1 MNIFDTKINN
11 SLIFD
16 VLYKRRHHLVV
27 KRLRDSSKAII
38 KYFKQ
43 KKITNFSADDL
54 IDYAVCKYI
63 LEIVDNQNEIN
74 ELKEFITKVVLNKYE
89 VKPIVKYIEEN
100 YLHIRKLT
108 KNTQLQIILIQEM
121 IDEIKNKNIKQVSI
135 SQIFKVYPV
144 DFFDKIDYFYYK
156 NKNTI
161 FKTLYKKQVIGK
173 LVEFR
178 LGKLLVF
185 IRKNKNELKN
195 NKYYSKII
203 ENLIESIEC
212 QQDIYR
218 KTEEYLQLIYLLEE
232 LKDVRVTKLK
242 EKYKLLLKEKL
253 KYIEKNGIKIE
264 NKIDMT
270 EEYNKIDK
278 MMQDINVDEKIKLIR
293 CFLTKNKNRYEILLN
308 RLEEIK
314 PPITDIL
321 ITNCHSYYRPFKKM
335 CFENIYLKTTMSV
348 FFYSYIKNCEYN
360 KLEEIIS
367 NLIKDIYVYI
377 IFEKEN
383 IDTYKQESKNI
394 VLTIKR
400 HIESKENIKFDS
412 YVNSFYLINF
422 LEKTL
427 RDIFIKACLNRNIYV
442 ENCTLKDIF
451 DENYNKNLRNMLGQ
465 TLYRWLKYYLYHDN
479 EEKDGFII
487 EEGMDIRNNIAHKKY
502 IITENF
508 NGTYEVLLYLTMNLL
523 WQLEMKMLVQPTE
536 TTERILKK
544 IFRSSI

>member
-27 KRLRDSSKAII
+27 KRLVDSSKAII

-63 LEIVDNQNEIN
+63 LEIEDNQSEIN
-74 ELKEFITKVVLNKYE
+74 ELKEFINKVVLNKYE
-89 VKPIVKYIEEN
+89 IKSIVKYIEEN

-121 IDEIKNKNIKQVSI
+121 IDEIKSKNIKQVSI
-135 SQIFKVYPV
+135 SQIFNVYPV

-161 FKTLYKKQVIGK
+161 FKTLYKKQVIEK

-178 LGKLLVF
+178 LGKLLIF
-185 IRKNKNELKN
+185 IRKNKNELRN
-195 NKYYSKII
+195 NKYYSRII
-203 ENLIESIEC
+203 ENLIECIEC
-212 QQDIYR
+212 HQDIYR
-218 KTEEYLQLIYLLEE
+218 KSEEYLQLIYLFEE

-242 EKYKLLLKEKL
+242 EKYKLLLKEKS
-253 KYIEKNGIKIE
+253 KYIEKNGIKFE
-264 NKIDMT
+264 DKIDMT
-270 EEYNKIDK
+270 EECNKIDK
-278 MMQDINVDEKIKLIR
+278 MMKDINVDEKIKLIR
-293 CFLTKNKNRYEILLN
+293 CFLTKNKNRAEILLN
-308 RLEEIK
+308 RLDEIK

-335 CFENIYLKTTMSV
+335 CFENIYLKTTMNV
-348 FFYSYIKNCEYN
+348 FFYSYIKNCGYN

-377 IFEKEN
+377 IFDKEN

-412 YVNSFYLINF
+412 YVNSFYLMNF
-422 LEKTL
+422 LEKIL

-451 DENYNKNLRNMLGQ
+451 DENYNKNLRNMLGK

-487 EEGMDIRNNIAHKKY
+487 EEGMNIRNNIAHKKY
-502 IITENF
+502 IVTENF

-523 WQLEMKMLVQPTE
+523 WQLEMKMLVYPTE

-544 IFRSSI
+544 IFKNSI

>member
-11 SLIFD
+11 GLIFD

-27 KRLRDSSKAII
+27 KRLKDSSKAII

-121 IDEIKNKNIKQVSI
+121 IDEIKSKNIKQVSI

-218 KTEEYLQLIYLLEE
+218 KTEEYLQLIYL
-232 LKDVRVTKLK
+232 
-242 EKYKLLLKEKL
+242 
-253 KYIEKNGIKIE
+253 
-264 NKIDMT
+264 
-270 EEYNKIDK
+270 
-278 MMQDINVDEKIKLIR
+278 
-293 CFLTKNKNRYEILLN
+293 
-308 RLEEIK
+308 
-314 PPITDIL
+314 
-321 ITNCHSYYRPFKKM
+321 
-335 CFENIYLKTTMSV
+335 
-348 FFYSYIKNCEYN
+348 
-360 KLEEIIS
+360 
-367 NLIKDIYVYI
+367 
-377 IFEKEN
+377 
-383 IDTYKQESKNI
+383 
-394 VLTIKR
+394 
-400 HIESKENIKFDS
+400 
-412 YVNSFYLINF
+412 
-422 LEKTL
+422 
-427 RDIFIKACLNRNIYV
+427 
-442 ENCTLKDIF
+442 
-451 DENYNKNLRNMLGQ
+451 
-465 TLYRWLKYYLYHDN
+465 
-479 EEKDGFII
+479 
-487 EEGMDIRNNIAHKKY
+487 
-502 IITENF
+502 
-508 NGTYEVLLYLTMNLL
+508 
-523 WQLEMKMLVQPTE
+523 
-536 TTERILKK
+536 
-544 IFRSSI
+544 